1 MSSLRTTAHS
11 EVKRQQSAPESGP
24 PRRLP
29 ERRWSAFA
37 GSPSPRSTVP
47 IDSFTDV
54 PADLFDRLLKDGMR
68 AKARGQHRLCR
79 SPGTKRQHLVRDK
92 SPRPVRRETTSH
104 VGAVPMRDAVQT
116 ASSFAVARN
125 ISSKRESIV
134 PKTYTNARRATCSRD
149 QMPAGSA
156 KVVPQRCRSLA
167 NDTSQAQGTKYSAP
181 QRVKS
186 GAMGDVERKSRSIL
200 ISWWADSATCGPVA
214 SPAPWFSETVEGLLH
229 QAHVV
234 LIFSSCLCD

>member
-1 MSSLRTTAHS
+1 
-11 EVKRQQSAPESGP
+11 
-24 PRRLP
+24 
-29 ERRWSAFA
+29 
-37 GSPSPRSTVP
+37 VP

-79 SPGTKRQHLVRDK
+79 SSGTKRQHLVRDT

-104 VGAVPMRDAVQT
+104 VGTVHMRDTVQT
-116 ASSFAVARN
+116 ASSFTVACN

-149 QMPAGSA
+149 QMPGSA

-181 QRVKS
+181 QRVKP
-186 GAMGDVERKSRSIL
+186 AVGDERESRSIP
-200 ISWWADSATCGPVA
+200 ISWWADSACGPVA
-214 SPAPWFSETVEGLLH
+214 PPAPWFSETVEGLLH
-229 QAHVV
+229 QAERSLGRQRSPLTEMRPIVV
-234 LIFSSCLCD
+234 QRDQSFKVGCNQYAPCWSSGAPGVTTLTATQLLLV